1 MSSVPLAVSL
11 TRVAR
16 GIAQC
21 VMVVAFA
28 ATPLKASAVA
38 LQPSGS
44 DAGAATDVAPPAS
57 EAPAPAPAS
66 AKSWTDSLSIGGFGT
81 TWFRVAEPPE
91 EGRAP
96 QAAARIR
103 FARLV
108 FKAKPADSFATK
120 VVLAFDNSNPLFNL
134 EMTWS
139 GISWANLTA
148 GQFKIPFGAEVL
160 TPAANMR
167 LMDRPA
173 YNAAMTKARYRDVGI
188 KIGSG
193 KKALA
198 GGKVNYSLAVMNG
211 SGVGGPTGIAPTFRA
226 LLLVGRLTGDVGPVL
241 FGKGKLELGLSGAFT
256 RDPAQADA
264 AAAKNYLGTSLT
276 PFEMLRQTRLLGAD
290 LTASVFNVWL
300 RAEVMHLVSTGQ
312 RSPEPEITAL
322 GWNVDLGYTIGSLGL
337 QPIVRVEQFDRNLD
351 EEHDEKTEITFGF
364 NFEPN
369 QTVLVGL
376 YAAANVDEAGPAGDN
391 KPDNHIDARFQLKF

>member
-1 MSSVPLAVSL
+1 
-11 TRVAR
+11 
-16 GIAQC
+16 
-21 VMVVAFA
+21 
-28 ATPLKASAVA
+28 
-38 LQPSGS
+38 
-44 DAGAATDVAPPAS
+44 
-57 EAPAPAPAS
+57 
-66 AKSWTDSLSIGGFGT
+66 
-81 TWFRVAEPPE
+81 
-91 EGRAP
+91 
-96 QAAARIR
+96 
-103 FARLV
+103 
-108 FKAKPADSFATK
+108 

-134 EMTWS
+134 ELTWS
-139 GISWANLTA
+139 GIPWANVTA

-160 TPAANMR
+160 TPAAKMR

-173 YNAAMTKARYRDVGI
+173 YMAAMTKARYRDVGF

-211 SGVGGPTGIAPTFRA
+211 SGVGGPKGIAPTFRA
-226 LLLVGRLTGDVGPVL
+226 LLLVGRLTGNAGPVL

-322 GWNVDLGYTIGSLGL
+322 GWNVDLGYTIESFGL

-351 EEHDEKTEITFGF
+351 EEHDEKTDITFGF

-369 QTVLVGL
+369 EVMLVGL